1 MGDRNDFV
9 WKERIKEIAPL
20 NGDAMKASKQHWDN
34 IGKPIEGLGLLEDM
48 IIQAAGIIGHENVK
62 FDRKCILSLCSD
74 NGIVE
79 EGVTQT
85 DQQVTAI
92 VAKNFAKGIA
102 SVNMLSDYSQT
113 KVFAVDIGVASDM
126 TQEGMIHRKVAYGTK
141 NFLKEPAMTREQT
154 ERAIQIGID
163 LVRDKKE
170 EGYEL
175 IGTGEMGIGNTTT
188 TSAVAAVLLGRE
200 VEQVTGKGAGLSK
213 EGVAHKIQV
222 IKEGIRLRKP
232 NRADVIDV
240 LGKVGG
246 LDIAGLTGIF
256 LGGGLYGIPIV
267 IDGAIS
273 AVAALAAKRLQE
285 NSKYYMLASHMGKEP
300 VCSLLM
306 EELECEPIIYGRL
319 ALGEGTGAA
328 MLFALLDM
336 ALAVYKQNKTFEDIQ
351 VDAYEKYT

>member
-48 IIQAAGIIGHENVK
+48 IIQAAGIIGHENVN

-85 DQQVTAI
+85 DQQVTAV
-92 VAKNFAKGIA
+92 VAQNFAKGIA

-163 LVRDKKE
+163 LVRETKE
-170 EGYEL
+170 EG
-175 IGTGEMGIGNTTT
+175 
-188 TSAVAAVLLGRE
+188 
-200 VEQVTGKGAGLSK
+200 
-213 EGVAHKIQV
+213 
-222 IKEGIRLRKP
+222 
-232 NRADVIDV
+232 
-240 LGKVGG
+240 
-246 LDIAGLTGIF
+246 
-256 LGGGLYGIPIV
+256 
-267 IDGAIS
+267 
-273 AVAALAAKRLQE
+273 
-285 NSKYYMLASHMGKEP
+285 
-300 VCSLLM
+300 
-306 EELECEPIIYGRL
+306 
-319 ALGEGTGAA
+319 
-328 MLFALLDM
+328 
-336 ALAVYKQNKTFEDIQ
+336 
-351 VDAYEKYT
+351 